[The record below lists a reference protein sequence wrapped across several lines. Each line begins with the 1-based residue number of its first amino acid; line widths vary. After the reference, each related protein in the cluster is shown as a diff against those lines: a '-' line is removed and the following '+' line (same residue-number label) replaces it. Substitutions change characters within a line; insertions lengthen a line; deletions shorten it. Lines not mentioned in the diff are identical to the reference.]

1 MNRTRDP
8 LGGNFWRLLVAS
20 AVSNLGDGIVRTAVP
35 LLAIT
40 LTRDPALVGAL
51 TALSFLPWLLF
62 AIPAGALVDR
72 MDRRRAMSVANLL
85 RAGVVGALVMAI
97 AIDQV
102 SLVLLYV
109 LTFVLGVAETVYDS
123 AARAMLPQVVRR
135 DQLDRGNGPL
145 ASAEVVTQAFLAAP
159 IGSFLFAWLVITPF
173 VGSAAVYLLAALLI
187 LSITGN
193 LRPIREEPAAGGQTT
208 IRTEIRE
215 GLRWLREHKLLRGL
229 AVIVGLTAAT
239 EAMASSLLV
248 LYVVDS
254 LGVPERLFGLFLV
267 SAGVGGL
274 LGGLGAPPIAAKLG
288 RIATI
293 VLSSAITS
301 AATLGMGLT
310 RNVWVGAVL
319 FGLVALAISVFNV
332 LVISLRQALIP
343 ERLFG
348 RVQGAYR
355 TLVWGLIPLGAL
367 IGGLL
372 AGLTSVP
379 TTFVISGIGQLILS
393 VMCWRLF
400 RQYRDQI
407 DRAHDPDRVDANLPD
422 PAGS

>member
-1 MNRTRDP
+1 MIRPKDP
-8 LGGNFWRLLVAS
+8 LGGNFWRLLAAS

-40 LTRDPALVGAL
+40 LTRDPLLIGAL
-51 TALSFLPWLLF
+51 TSLSFLPWLLF
-62 AIPAGALVDR
+62 AIPSGAVVDR
-72 MDRRRAMSVANLL
+72 MDRRRAMSVANFV
-85 RAGVVGALVMAI
+85 RAAAVGGLVVAI

-102 SLVLLYV
+102 SLILLYV

-159 IGSFLFAWLVITPF
+159 IGSFLFAWLVIAPF

-193 LRPIREEPAAGGQTT
+193 LRPTRDTQAPSGPTT
-208 IRTEIRE
+208 LRGEIGE
-215 GLRWLREHKLLRGL
+215 GLRWLHGHALLRGL
-229 AVIVGLTAAT
+229 AVIVGLIAAAET
-239 EAMASSLLV
+239 MANGLLV
-248 LYVVDS
+248 LYVVDT
-254 LGVPERLFGLFLV
+254 LGVPERAFGLFLV

-274 LGGLGAPPIAAKLG
+274 LGGLGAPRIAAKLG

-319 FGLVALAISVFNV
+319 FGLVAFAISVFNV

-367 IGGLL
+367 SGGLL
-372 AGLTSVP
+372 AGFTSVP
-379 TTFVISGIGQLILS
+379 ITFVISGIAQLVLT
-393 VMCWRLF
+393 VLCWRLL
-400 RQYRDQI
+400 RRHRDQI
-407 DRAHDPDRVDANLPD
+407 QAAHQPDLE
-422 PAGS
+422 PAESGSR

>member
-1 MNRTRDP
+1 MIRPKDP
-8 LGGNFWRLLVAS
+8 LGGNFWRLLAAS

-40 LTRDPALVGAL
+40 LTRDPLLIGAI
-51 TALSFLPWLLF
+51 TSLSFLPWLLF
-62 AIPAGALVDR
+62 AIPSGAVVDR
-72 MDRRRAMSVANLL
+72 MDRRRAMSVANFV
-85 RAGVVGALVMAI
+85 RAAAVGGLVVAI

-102 SLVLLYV
+102 SLILLYV

-159 IGSFLFAWLVITPF
+159 IGSFLFAWLVIAPF

-193 LRPIREEPAAGGQTT
+193 LRPTRDTQAPSGPTT
-208 IRTEIRE
+208 LRGEIGE
-215 GLRWLREHKLLRGL
+215 GLRWLHGHALLRGL
-229 AVIVGLTAAT
+229 AVIVGLIAAAET
-239 EAMASSLLV
+239 MANGLLV
-248 LYVVDS
+248 LYVVDT
-254 LGVPERLFGLFLV
+254 LGVPERAFGLFLV

-274 LGGLGAPPIAAKLG
+274 LGGLGAPRIAAKLG

-319 FGLVALAISVFNV
+319 FGLVAFAISVFNV

-355 TLVWGLIPLGAL
+355 TLVWGLIPVGAL
-367 IGGLL
+367 SGGLL

-379 TTFVISGIGQLILS
+379 MTFVISGIAQLVLTILF
-393 VMCWRLF
+393 WRLL
-400 RQYRDQI
+400 RRHRDQI
-407 DRAHDPDRVDANLPD
+407 QAAHQPD
-422 PAGS
+422 PEPAESASR